1 MSLRVTNSSSSQRF
15 KDKLLALEVDPDIE
29 MFTTQKRSSTS
40 QVTANQKKAKGKSNS
55 GLKRPPFWLGFQAL
69 NWTNRGKGLPM
80 DSHLPV
86 ATLVKNGMREKE
98 ARECQTV
105 EASFPFVI
113 QEEWPNSREDDKTGQ
128 HFNLTQIPSDVEVD
142 KFGFSLDYHV
152 AIYFEMGEIEWEK
165 DTIMPLVEDR
175 LKEMSIDLGEI
186 IGEPIALM
194 CYHKSTKWSGVIKL
208 HLKNPE
214 FDGVGLLQGLRPF
227 ILKLDEGKNKRGK
240 ICKTYDSLAL
250 NNLLSVKIT
259 SEGLAS
265 KEWFEM
271 FEKIVMESFARGTE
285 YEITNI
291 QKKKENLFAWV
302 VASSPEQALR
312 MKENQL
318 TYNNEILDG
327 KLADRS
333 LASKDDI
340 ARKNALIL
348 IAKNLNKAKSVE
360 EIEESIKEH
369 MGTRNAVNFFFK
381 RDPKNGKHLGSCNI
395 QCLNVMVY
403 KKFGKKTVKL
413 LGKYVE
419 FTPHPRSLDGANAPS
434 ELELTRLGFSDV
446 NNALASTI
454 ETLENIPA
462 KGTVH
467 KDIMKEIVGIR
478 EEITTMKEELRSEQQ
493 LVAEKAV
500 EKSTSTLYTQ
510 MTLLKRQLATTMQA
524 LEMASSSAIEGNMDT
539 TN

>member
-1 MSLRVTNSSSSQRF
+1 
-15 KDKLLALEVDPDIE
+15 
-29 MFTTQKRSSTS
+29 
-40 QVTANQKKAKGKSNS
+40 
-55 GLKRPPFWLGFQAL
+55 
-69 NWTNRGKGLPM
+69 M

-105 EASFPFVI
+105 EASFSFVI

-142 KFGFSLDYHV
+142 RFGFSFDYHI

-165 DTIMPLVEDR
+165 YTIMPLVENR
-175 LKEMSIDLGEI
+175 LKEMSIDLGDT

-208 HLKNPE
+208 HLKIPE
-214 FDGVGLLQGLRPF
+214 IDGVGLLQGLRPF
-227 ILKLDEGKNKRGK
+227 ILKLDEGKNKKGK
-240 ICKTYDSLAL
+240 ICKSYDSLAL
-250 NNLLSVKIT
+250 NSLLSVKIT

-271 FEKIVMESFARGTE
+271 FEKIVEESFARGTE
-285 YEITNI
+285 YEITNV
-291 QKKKENLFAWV
+291 QKKKENPFAWV
-302 VASSPEQALR
+302 VASSPEQAQR
-312 MKENQL
+312 IKENKL
-318 TYNNEILDG
+318 TYNHEVLDG

-333 LASKDDI
+333 LASKDDV

-360 EIEESIKEH
+360 EIEESIKKH
-369 MGTRNAVNFFFK
+369 MGAKNAVNFFFK
-381 RDPKNGKHLGSCNI
+381 RDEKNGKHLGSCNI
-395 QCLNVMVY
+395 QCLNAMVY

-434 ELELTRLGFSDV
+434 EGELARLGFSDV

-462 KGTVH
+462 KGIMH
-467 KDIMKEIVGIR
+467 KDLMKEIVGIR
-478 EEITTMKEELRSEQQ
+478 EEITTMKEDLRSEQQ
-493 LVAEKAV
+493 QVAEKAV
-500 EKSTSTLYTQ
+500 EKSTSTFFTQ

-524 LEMASSSAIEGNMDT
+524 LENASSSAIEGNMDT